1 MQRSHAFGWLEEMR
15 EVGRKGATLEGI
27 RTKGLG
33 RKKKVGDGVKEYNAN
48 KSVVWS
54 LVDPYLFQ
62 LA

>member
-1 MQRSHAFGWLEEMR
+1 MFGWLEEMR

-27 RTKGLG
+27 RTKGRG
-33 RKKKVGDGVKEYNAN
+33 RKKKGGGDGVKEYNAN

-54 LVDPYLFQ
+54 SVDPYLFQ